1 MEFMSKLQEI
11 CDHDL
16 WGFPNY
22 TSIRDGPGRFKA
34 SVLVCG
40 KTFHA
45 PDFFKSSQEAQN
57 EAAKLAYHH
66 FSTAASKKPLNRP
79 AKFRRIDSPSPPMSN
94 SSPAA
99 EPAILQHKNQLQ
111 IYAQKRKLNLPTY
124 SYVREGP
131 PHNVRCKA
139 MVTVDGQTF
148 ESPEF
153 YRTQKEAEHA
163 ASRVAL
169 ESLMSAGILE
179 ARNFNSLLIQF
190 SAYMDESAGFSKNF
204 LQEFLM
210 KEGLPLPIYKTKSCG
225 APHLPTFLTKKQ
237 AEMNAHKLHI
247 VNLKNVSKLSATM
260 ISGGKGVLQ
269 CTSSNS
275 SLNLD
280 LQLNVK
286 SEDRLA
292 TPPAQESKKEW
303 KDMGQFRSPPSVA
316 SSFKPGCSFNYEE
329 QGTWSDRC
337 TSPSSITFFAFLSR
351 CLCELFALSG
361 SPRSVCKTS
370 PGSHGQLTP
379 YKRRFE
385 AREQVNN
392 NRFKSK
398 GGI

>member
-1 MEFMSKLQEI
+1 MEFMTKLQEI

-45 PDFFKSSQEAQN
+45 PDFCKSSQEAQN

-66 FSTAASKKPLNRP
+66 FSTASPKKPLNRP
-79 AKFRRIDSPSPPMSN
+79 AKIRRIDSPSSPIS
-94 SSPAA
+94 STSPASVITHHSP

-124 SYVREGP
+124 SYVRNGP

-153 YRTQKEAEHA
+153 CRTQKEAEHA
-163 ASRVAL
+163 ASR
-169 ESLMSAGILE
+169 
-179 ARNFNSLLIQF
+179 
-190 SAYMDESAGFSKNF
+190 DESAGFSKNF

-225 APHLPTFLTKKQ
+225 APHLPTFLCTVQVGTDAFEGTAARTKKQ
-237 AEMNAHKLHI
+237 AEMNAAK
-247 VNLKNVSKLSATM
+247 VAYCQLKERKLSATM
-260 ISGGKGVLQ
+260 ICGGKGALL

-303 KDMGQFRSPPSVA
+303 KGNLFLHQAPASVYA
-316 SSFKPGCSFNYEE
+316 SL
-329 QGTWSDRC
+329 
-337 TSPSSITFFAFLSR
+337 SPSPMA
-351 CLCELFALSG
+351 C
-361 SPRSVCKTS
+361 
-370 PGSHGQLTP
+370 
-379 YKRRFE
+379 
-385 AREQVNN
+385 
-392 NRFKSK
+392 
-398 GGI
+398 